1 MSETIRSVR
10 IRDTARRSNPKTHVV
25 YEIEVRAAVRTWT
38 LWKRYSEF
46 EDLYKKF
53 IRLFPNHTPPMDLP
67 AKHFLQS
74 TLGNPVLIEERKRGL
89 EEFLQSILSD
99 QDDRWRETDEWKE
112 FLAIPTGKPL
122 DALSMYTSESW
133 LDGFNQAQAI
143 AKEIRSLINRRQ
155 THIGHSEVAAS
166 HNCSLQAKK
175 SLTLLNSRVAS
186 LEAGLQG
193 LAKGSGRD
201 GLMMSEGELRRRT
214 DMINDLKDEKDTL
227 QKLVLA
233 SRPEIHNL
241 SSADSVD
248 RNALLRQP
256 VRQRSSP
263 QLGRT
268 NGPAA
273 NSVNGAVKPTSRRVF
288 GNASA
293 MPQETEQTRGLDN
306 QGLVKLQQQA
316 MYNQDAHVEQFSAIL
331 NRQKHIG
338 MAISQELDTQ
348 NKILQELDEQVD
360 STTGKL
366 KHVSKKIS
374 SIK

>member
-10 IRDTARRSNPKTHVV
+10 IRDTARRSSPKTHVV

-38 LWKRYSEF
+38 IWKRYSEF

-74 TLGNPVLIEERKRGL
+74 TLGSPVLIEERKRGL

-133 LDGFNQAQAI
+133 LDGFNQAQTI
-143 AKEIRSLINRRQ
+143 AKDIRSLLNRRQ

-233 SRPEIHNL
+233 SRPDSHNL
-241 SSADSVD
+241 SSASSVD

-273 NSVNGAVKPTSRRVF
+273 NSVTGAVKPTSRRVF
-288 GNASA
+288 GNVSA
-293 MPQETEQTRGLDN
+293 TPQETEQTRGLDN

-316 MYNQDAHVEQFSAIL
+316 MVNQDDHVEQFSAIL
-331 NRQKHIG
+331 NRQRHIG
-338 MAISQELDTQ
+338 IAISQELEMQ
-348 NKILQELDEQVD
+348 NSMLQELDEQVD
-360 STTGKL
+360 TTTGKL

-374 SIK
+374 TIK